1 MANPDKSREIP
12 TLDGKR
18 TRVDQLNLGTAQS
31 PDKTEQVP
39 AGGLKRL
46 FYRLNQVLAGM
57 YTGLTCYGTPHS
69 HRREAVEGDEESE
82 KPDVRPL

>member
-1 MANPDKSREIP
+1 MANPDNSREIP

-18 TRVDQLNLGTAQS
+18 TRVSQLNLGATQS
-31 PDKTEQVP
+31 PDTTEEAP
-39 AGGLKRL
+39 RGGLKLL
-46 FYRLNQVLAGM
+46 FFRLNQVLAGM

-69 HRREAVEGDEESE
+69 HRREMAEGEEESD

>member
-18 TRVDQLNLGTAQS
+18 TRVDQLNLGAVQS
-31 PDKTEQVP
+31 SENSEQMP
-39 AGGLKRL
+39 SGGLKLL
-46 FYRLNQVLAGM
+46 FFRLNQVLAGM

-69 HRREAVEGDEESE
+69 HRREAGSGSQESE

>member
-18 TRVDQLNLGTAQS
+18 TRVDQLNLGAAQS
-31 PDKTEQVP
+31 PENSEEVP

-46 FYRLNQVLAGM
+46 FFRLNQVLAGM

-69 HRREAVEGDEESE
+69 HRREGGEGDGDGE